1 MPVLTVVRHAK
12 SAWDDPALDDHDRP
26 LADRGRRD
34 APLVAEH
41 LAATLPAPDL
51 VRCSS
56 ATRAQE
62 TATLLRPWTQAAP
75 VTTEAAIYGASA
87 GELRDLLR
95 QTSEDHGHVALVG
108 HNPGLA
114 QLLVGLAAS
123 PDHAADRIGKLPTC
137 AAVTLETDGPWPTLD
152 WRGARLRTVVTPKD
166 VARSKGV
173 DR

>member
-26 LADRGRRD
+26 LADRGRQD

-41 LAATLPAPDL
+41 LAASLPAPEL

-56 ATRAQE
+56 AARAQE
-62 TATLLRPWTQAAP
+62 TATLLRAWSGAAP
-75 VTTEAAIYGASA
+75 VTSEPAIYGASA

-95 QTSEDHGHVALVG
+95 ETREDHEHIALVG

-114 QLLVGLAAS
+114 QLVVGLAAS

-137 AAVTLETDGPWPTLD
+137 AVATLEIDGPWPTLD
-152 WRGARLRTVVTPKD
+152 WRGARLRTAFTPKE
-166 VARSKGV
+166 VARSMGV